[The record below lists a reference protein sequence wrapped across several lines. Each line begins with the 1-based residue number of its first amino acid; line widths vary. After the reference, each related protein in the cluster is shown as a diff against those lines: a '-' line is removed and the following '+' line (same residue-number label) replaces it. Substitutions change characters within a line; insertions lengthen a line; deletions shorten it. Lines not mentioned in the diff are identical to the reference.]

1 MKRLNILVIG
11 GTGYLGS
18 NLVQSLVAKGYNVS
32 VLFRGLSE
40 KSKFKNVN
48 YVKGDINNTK
58 DIEKATKEANYVYY
72 FASSTNPKSS
82 ENNLLFD
89 ISSNLNP
96 IILMLN
102 SCVKNNVKKFIFCS
116 SGGTVYG
123 NHKQMPIKEEFTCQP
138 ISSYGIVKH
147 NMEMY
152 IKYFNRKHNLNYE
165 ILRLSNPY
173 GCNHLQNP
181 IKGIIPTYINRIL
194 EDRDLKVYG
203 DGTVVRDY
211 IYIDDFI
218 QLCIKLLT
226 LDKKNN
232 TLNVGTGI
240 GTSINELIKKIELVC
255 NKKATISYMP
265 SRDFDVHNNFLDI
278 TKVYDVYKWTPK
290 ISLEKGLYK
299 VLSLNEKKVN
309 QSEKI

>member
-1 MKRLNILVIG
+1 MKKLNILVIG

-18 NLVQSLVAKGYNVS
+18 HLVQSLVVNGYNVR
-32 VLFRGLSE
+32 VLYRGLSG
-40 KSKFKNVN
+40 KSKYKDVD

-58 DIEKATKEANYVYY
+58 DIEKATRGVDFVYY

-82 ENNLLFD
+82 ENDLLFD
-89 ISSNLNP
+89 ISSNLYP
-96 IILMLN
+96 IIFTLN
-102 SCVKNNVKKFIFCS
+102 SCVKNKIKKFIFCS

-123 NHKQMPIKEEFTCQP
+123 NHNQMPIKEEFSCQP

-152 IKYFNRKHNLNYE
+152 IKYFYRKYNLNYE

-173 GCNHLQNP
+173 GGNHLKNP

-194 EDRDLKVYG
+194 ENRDLKVYG

-218 QLCIKLLT
+218 QLSIKLLT

-265 SRDFDVHNNFLDI
+265 SRDFDVHKNCLDI
-278 TKVYDVYKWTPK
+278 TKAYDIYEWTPK
-290 ISLEKGLYK
+290 ISLEKGLYRI
-299 VLSLNEKKVN
+299 VHSNE
-309 QSEKI
+309 EKS